1 MSEKMYQANAEGSD
15 QASADEDV
23 VDADY
28 EVIDEDEE

>member
-1 MSEKMYQANAEGSD
+1 MYKQSQAGAEG
-15 QASADEDV
+15 ASQSDEDV

>member
-1 MSEKMYQANAEGSD
+1 MSEKMYQGAQADQEG
-15 QASADEDV
+15 SADEDV